1 MPATPAQTYDYK
13 LEPLSGDALNA
24 SEFKNVA
31 FGTLH
36 SSITADPID
45 EGCIVHQNSAT
56 IISDLTNPLHA
67 QPAKTFRPGATNLQV
82 PYLVIRGTRELD
94 SVGFSDARLHGWA
107 TMRAGTKSLT
117 ALCNMDSAEVAT
129 QKFDTVQTYTAN
141 QPLRAVRSDS
151 LATAGTLTNQTVT
164 PGTTL
169 ICAQVTS
176 GKLTN
181 QYGLSVL
188 HMQLCYIWGSEAA
201 S

>member
-1 MPATPAQTYDYK
+1 MTTPSQTYDYK
-13 LEPLSGDALNA
+13 VEPLSGDALNA

-31 FGTLH
+31 FGSLH
-36 SSITADPID
+36 STVSVDPLD

-56 IISDLTNPLHA
+56 IITDLSNPGHA
-67 QPAKTFRPGATNLQV
+67 QPAKTFRPGATNMQV

-94 SVGFSDARLHGWA
+94 STGISDARLHGWA
-107 TMRAGTKSLT
+107 TARAGTKNIT
-117 ALCNMDSAEVAT
+117 ALCNLDSAEVAT
-129 QKFDTVQTYTAN
+129 QKFDTAQTYTAN
-141 QPLRAVRSDS
+141 QPLKAVRSDS
-151 LATAGTLTNQTVT
+151 ASNAGTLTNQTVT
-164 PGTTL
+164 PGTHL
-169 ICAQVTS
+169 ICGQVTS